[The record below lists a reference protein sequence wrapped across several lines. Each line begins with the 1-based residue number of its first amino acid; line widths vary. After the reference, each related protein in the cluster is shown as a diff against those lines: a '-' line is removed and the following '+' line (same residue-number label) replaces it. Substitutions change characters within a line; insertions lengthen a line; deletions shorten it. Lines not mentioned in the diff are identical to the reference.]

1 MTKSTL
7 AEYRKKSGL
16 TQQAVADAA
25 GVNIR
30 LYQKYER
37 GDVNISAVAAGTVA
51 RIAQALGMTVEE
63 LLHQ

>member
-1 MTKSTL
+1 MTKITL

-25 GVNIR
+25 GISLR
-30 LYQKYER
+30 RYQSYEYDER
-37 GDVNISAVAAGTVA
+37 DIAQAAAVTVA